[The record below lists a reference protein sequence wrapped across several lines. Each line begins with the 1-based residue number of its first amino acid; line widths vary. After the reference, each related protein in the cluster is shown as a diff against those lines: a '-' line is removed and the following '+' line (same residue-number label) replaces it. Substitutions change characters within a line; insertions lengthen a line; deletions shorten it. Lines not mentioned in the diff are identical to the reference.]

1 MLEHQYINLLVNVLL
16 NVPVNSYGHVET
28 VIDSV
33 TLFPWQAKTKQLTV
47 LSALS
52 LLTNNIPP

>member
-1 MLEHQYINLLVNVLL
+1 MKVLF

-33 TLFPWQAKTKQLTV
+33 TLFPGQAKTKQLTV
-47 LSALS
+47 L
-52 LLTNNIPP
+52 PPWTSEADWS